1 MTTKNSGG
9 FIRFPHPHR
18 GWGMMPCKMS
28 MENNF
33 KFTKLF
39 QKLFNSF
46 YVYLV
51 LVFIKG
57 CYRNIQ
63 FFPWFFPVLLAN
75 LSWKGYYFQYLIT
88 IILLSPWVRYR
99 IISHKPEN
107 NSDNRILH
115 LIFCIWT
122 EYGKMCV
129 SGGKKC
135 SFFGKF
141 GVLCFLQTSILRF
154 GLFRYY
160 RRYMKTYD
168 QYFWKSMWCM
178 KCQI

>member
-9 FIRFPHPHR
+9 FIRFPPHW
-18 GWGMMPCKMS
+18 GWRMMPCKMS

-39 QKLFNSF
+39 QKFFNSF

-51 LVFIKG
+51 LVFIQG

-63 FFPWFFPVLLAN
+63 FFPLIFSCSSHESLIERILFSIIW
-75 LSWKGYYFQYLIT
+75 SQSSSYLR
-88 IILLSPWVRYR
+88 VRYR

-107 NSDNRILH
+107 NSDNRITH

-122 EYGKMCV
+122 EYGKICV